1 MSLIHLLKIPRAD
14 SVDYLRVRALMN
26 KFSVDSEES
35 QVLYNE
41 AASVLSDLEQAFYQL
56 HQHPTL
62 TCLPGI
68 EGQAVNILPA
78 LAATIWRQQ
87 SQSNRFSESFVWSE
101 PVFCDSLVAPGHCRG
116 RIGI

>member
-1 MSLIHLLKIPRAD
+1 
-14 SVDYLRVRALMN
+14 MN

-35 QVLYNE
+35 KMLYNE
-41 AASVLSDLEQAFYQL
+41 AALVLSNLEQAFYNV

-68 EGQAVNILPA
+68 EGQVVNLLPT

-87 SQSNRFSESFVWSE
+87 SQSNRFPESFVWSE
-101 PVFCDSLVAPGHCRG
+101 PALCDSLVTPRHCRG
-116 RIGI
+116 RIGIQQPPR